1 MQTLSTE
8 RLHLLKLG
16 LEDAPFV
23 LKLVNSQG
31 WLQYIGD
38 RNIHTIEAAED
49 YIKTGPWKSF
59 DQFGFGLMKAVLPEK
74 DTPIGMC
81 GLLQRDFL
89 DHPDIGFAFLPEYE
103 GKGYAYEAS
112 KAILGHFGSKHNIPV
127 ILAMTHP
134 GNERSQN
141 LLTRLGFTFSKQF
154 AVNNGSLSNLY
165 TLSTTSL

>member
-1 MQTLSTE
+1 MQELKTE
-8 RLHLLKLG
+8 RLKLVPLT

-23 LKLVNSQG
+23 LELVNSPG

-38 RNIHTIEAAED
+38 RNIRTIEAAED

-59 DQFGFGLMKAVLPEK
+59 DQFGFGLMKAVLP
-74 DTPIGMC
+74 DSGTAIGMC

-89 DHPDIGFAFLPEYE
+89 DHPDIGFAFLPEFE
-103 GKGYAYEAS
+103 GKGYAFEATKS
-112 KAILGHFGSKHNIPV
+112 ILDHFTTELELPV

-141 LLTRLGFTFSKQF
+141 LLSRLGFKFSKQF

-165 TLSTTSL
+165 TLSTTNL